1 VTVSAPAAAQT
12 DTSPPAPR
20 DDRRAVA
27 IAIALLIALPAIVF
41 GGADLIGGHLL
52 LAGDNLI
59 QNYPLRVLVGSQ
71 LRSGHL
77 PVWDPYVFGGTP
89 LMAGLNAGAFFPT
102 TLLFVVLT
110 AHAAWVLGE
119 ILLYSSVGVGTF
131 LLFRSGGAAV
141 LPCLLGAAT
150 FAFAGAVTTQISVHY
165 DMGGGVACLPWALL
179 AVRRIVEDGRWR
191 WCALLA
197 AALGLSVL
205 AGSPEALL
213 GTIAA
218 TATFGVLHW
227 SLRPGSGWRFVS
239 RSAVSVSAAVGGS
252 AFAWLPALRFIA
264 VSQRASVSEV
274 AASGF
279 AFPPRAGILALV
291 PFLEGGDKLV
301 GQGAYFGPSN
311 SGEVTLYIGI
321 LPVVAVIALISRR
334 WSARLPQ
341 GERRCWYGVMVVAA
355 VLAVAA
361 GTPLEHLI
369 YHVPF
374 YGRQR
379 NSGRSV
385 LEVDLA
391 ASALFAW
398 WVDGGRGAA
407 DDRPPVQRVAGLLPL
422 AAVLAVGTWFA
433 VAPSSLWQALTAT
446 ASSARPAG
454 VTAAIVVAVGI
465 ALVAACVALLRPR
478 VPRRLWLVVV
488 SAATIVDLGLFS
500 GGSAY
505 LSSHA
510 VAEPP
515 SPGPVVTL
523 VSRSL
528 SPGGRYALFD
538 PSLYDPS
545 TTALAGEPDSGI
557 LEQLPSAEGYG
568 SLVDNV
574 YAARTATTN
583 RDYISPAG
591 IAAGT
596 FSDIGLQVIV
606 TVPESFLTPI
616 VRLPQSAAA
625 QVVAEPPGT
634 DPVLPGGDLQAPGLP
649 IVRRTS
655 APRPPLSAGQTTSW
669 WFGTTVGVTAVLVQ
683 FPPASAD
690 RAVRVGLVGAA
701 ATGLGPVRW
710 SASQMVPAGAAG
722 VLVPFAG
729 GPAAEGIAVQLGHG
743 PALGPL
749 SVSVAAGSR
758 AYLVNGALADTLLPG
773 AWLDVG
779 SADGFSVFRSSGP
792 APRVAWLDGAAGA
805 VAVTARSVSTLTVAV
820 HAGAAGR
827 LVVGTAYD
835 SGWHATVT
843 AAGTSAATTVERDG
857 LVQSVAVP
865 AGASTVTLSYS
876 APGLPV
882 GAAISAATLLVV
894 FGLVIGLQVSRRRRS
909 RGGRG
914 DQPPQNSG
922 LAPGATAMIPSTYSS
937 GMSRR
942 NTSAPAWPFTM

>member
-1 VTVSAPAAAQT
+1 VTVATPTVVAET
-12 DTSPPAPR
+12 DRSPVTRR
-20 DDRRAVA
+20 DDRRAAGV
-27 IAIALLIALPAIVF
+27 AIALLIALPVVVF

-59 QNYPLRVLVGSQ
+59 QNYPLRVLVGNQ
-71 LRSGHL
+71 LRAGHL

-89 LMAGLNAGAFFPT
+89 LLAGLNAGAFFPT
-102 TLLFVVLT
+102 TLLFVVLP

-119 ILLYSSVGVGTF
+119 ILLYSSIGVGTF

-197 AALGLSVL
+197 ASLGLAVL

-227 SLRPGSGWRFVS
+227 SLRRGSGWRFVS
-239 RSAVSVSAAVGGS
+239 RSVVAVVAAVGGS
-252 AFAWLPALRFIA
+252 AFVWLPALRFIA
-264 VSQRASVSEV
+264 ISQRASVSEL
-274 AASGF
+274 AASGY
-279 AFPPRAGILALV
+279 AFPSRAGILALV

-301 GQGAYFGPSN
+301 GQGTYFGPSN
-311 SGEVTLYIGI
+311 SSEVTLYIGI
-321 LPVVAVIALISRR
+321 LPVVGVIALISRR

-341 GERRCWYGVMVVAA
+341 GERRCWYGVLIVAA

-361 GTPLEHLI
+361 GTPLEHLV

-391 ASALFAW
+391 ASALFTW
-398 WVDGGRGAA
+398 WVDGGHRAV
-407 DDRPPVQRVAGLLPL
+407 DDRPPLQWVAGLLPL

-433 VAPSSLWQALTAT
+433 IAPSSLWHAFEAT
-446 ASSARPAG
+446 ASSDRPAG
-454 VTAAIVVAVGI
+454 VTAGIVVAAGV
-465 ALVAACVALLRPR
+465 AVVAACVALVRPR
-478 VPRRLWLVVV
+478 VPRRVWLVAVT
-488 SAATIVDLGLFS
+488 AATALDLGLFS

-505 LSSHA
+505 LSSHGL
-510 VAEPP
+510 AEPP
-515 SPGPVVTL
+515 SPGPVMTL
-523 VSRSL
+523 VARSL

-538 PSLYDPS
+538 PSLYNPS
-545 TTALAGEPDSGI
+545 ATSLAGEPDSGI

-568 SLVDNV
+568 SLVDGV
-574 YAARTATTN
+574 YAARTATTS
-583 RDYISPAG
+583 RDYLLPAG

-596 FSDIGLQVIV
+596 FSDLGLQVIV
-606 TVPESFLTPI
+606 TVPESFLTP
-616 VRLPQSAAA
+616 VARLPQTGAAH
-625 QVVAEPPGT
+625 VVVEAPGT
-634 DPVLPGGDLQAPGLP
+634 DPVLPGGTMQAPGLP
-649 IVRRTS
+649 KVPRTS
-655 APRPPLSAGQTTSW
+655 RPRAPLSAGQTAGW
-669 WFGTTVGVTAVLVQ
+669 WFGTGVGVTAALVQ
-683 FPPASAD
+683 FPPAATE
-690 RAVRVGLVGAA
+690 RAVRVGLLAA
-701 ATGLGPVRW
+701 APAGLGPVRW
-710 SASQMVPAGAAG
+710 GSPQVVPAGATD
-722 VLVPFAG
+722 VLVPFG
-729 GPAAEGIAVQLGHG
+729 GVPPADGIAVQIQRG

-749 SVSVAAGSR
+749 TVSVAAGTR
-758 AYLVNGALADTLLPG
+758 FYLVDGALADTLLPG

-779 SADGFSVFRSSGP
+779 SSGGFSVFRSAGP
-792 APRVAWLDGAAGA
+792 APRVVWLDGAAGA
-805 VAVTARSVSTLTVAV
+805 VAVTASSVSTLTAAV

-827 LVVGTAYD
+827 LVVGTAFD
-835 SGWHATVT
+835 PGWRATVT
-843 AAGTSAATTVERDG
+843 TAGSAASVEVERDG

-876 APGLPV
+876 APGLRT
-882 GAAISAATLLVV
+882 GAAISAVTLATGLVLLVV
-894 FGLVIGLQVSRRRRS
+894 LGVWRRRRS
-909 RGGRG
+909 QAAPSRAA
-914 DQPPQNSG
+914 P
-922 LAPGATAMIPSTYSS
+922 PGAP
-937 GMSRR
+937 
-942 NTSAPAWPFTM
+942 PPP